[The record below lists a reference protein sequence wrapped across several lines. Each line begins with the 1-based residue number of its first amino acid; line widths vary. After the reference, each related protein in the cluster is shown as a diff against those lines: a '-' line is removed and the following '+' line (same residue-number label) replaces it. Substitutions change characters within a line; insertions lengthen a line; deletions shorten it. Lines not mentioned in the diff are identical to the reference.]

1 MKKSN
6 VKRFDMGG
14 YTAGMEAMG
23 RRAAEKAANERDSDY
38 KSKRMA
44 AEKARRDEQI
54 ALDKA
59 DGIEEF
65 APEKYL
71 IPGVAARSVLR
82 KAVPAIVRGGADIL
96 RNEFMGPQTSEG
108 LPTAQRLRDVRS
120 RVAPGRLV
128 RNKSDME
135 RIAGYRDQYKPGTS
149 NTRNEQ
155 YRREAEEMGI
165 PYKEYLKGKSRAE
178 RASMGL
184 ESNQSSTNAMDRFKK
199 GGKVGKVMG
208 EFKSGALKSSSG
220 QKVTNRKQAMAI
232 AMSEAGKSKMKKF
245 AAGGKTDK
253 RSFASG
259 DVFSN
264 YDVGADPFLKSRKGG
279 TFTDKEMK
287 DGLTKEEIMRKTTPK
302 EMPKAKKY
310 AAGGNV
316 KRMADGGKTSAPRPT
331 NPFTNSQQYAAEQAA
346 KPQYLSPMP
355 KIPPGVEAAARAQA
369 DAKAAAAKTA
379 TSAADAKA
387 AADARARSVTPG
399 KPDMGVLP
407 GYKGPTSGAPAPI
420 GNKWVYGKVVP
431 ADKAAAYKAEV
442 EARAAATAAERAK
455 ARNAGTAYKKGGK
468 VEESKEMV
476 KKEMAFMKK
485 KGAPKSMIKHEEKE
499 AKGMKRGGG
508 KVMKFAKGGSI
519 DGCAVRGK
527 TKLPRG
533 GK

>member
-23 RRAAEKAANERDSDY
+23 RRAAEKSANERDSDY

-71 IPGVAARSVLR
+71 IPGAAARSVLR

-220 QKVTNRKQAMAI
+220 RKVTNRKQAMAI

-245 AAGGKTDK
+245 AAGGKTD
-253 RSFASG
+253 G
-259 DVFSN
+259 DVMTN
-264 YDVGADPFLKSRKGG
+264 YDVGRDPFLNSRKGG
-279 TFTDKEMK
+279 VFTDEEMK

-302 EMPKAKKY
+302 ETPKAKKY
-310 AAGGNV
+310 AAGG
-316 KRMADGGKTSAPRPT
+316 
-331 NPFTNSQQYAAEQAA
+331 
-346 KPQYLSPMP
+346 
-355 KIPPGVEAAARAQA
+355 
-369 DAKAAAAKTA
+369 
-379 TSAADAKA
+379 
-387 AADARARSVTPG
+387 
-399 KPDMGVLP
+399 
-407 GYKGPTSGAPAPI
+407 
-420 GNKWVYGKVVP
+420 KV
-431 ADKAAAYKAEV
+431 
-442 EARAAATAAERAK
+442 
-455 ARNAGTAYKKGGK
+455 G
-468 VEESKEMV
+468 ESKKMV

-508 KVMKFAKGGSI
+508 VEVKGYKKGGMI
-519 DGCAVRGK
+519 DGCAQRGK
-527 TKLPRG
+527 TK
-533 GK
+533 GKVC